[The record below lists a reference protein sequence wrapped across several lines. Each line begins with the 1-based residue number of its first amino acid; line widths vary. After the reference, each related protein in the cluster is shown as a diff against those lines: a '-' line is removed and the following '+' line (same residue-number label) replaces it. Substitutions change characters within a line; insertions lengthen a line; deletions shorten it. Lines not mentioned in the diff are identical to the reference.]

1 MATITTKSGL
11 ALKIYAETLAS
22 FERKNIFME
31 LITKQTIDSGKSAQ
45 FIINGRGS
53 ESSIDP
59 ATGLPDGTAGLV
71 DGGVQTHTLGANQRD
86 GASQMVVTER
96 TILLERP
103 IFVRKQL
110 DNFEE
115 KMAHYNIRSMITGQ
129 NGSTLSNFMDRR
141 VLVELDLA
149 TTEAATDTQ
158 YAYGAVFNTLIT
170 TGATSEAK
178 GDAIVDALF
187 AGLSILDG
195 KDQIGEQRYFV
206 TSNTHYYNL
215 LLSQKAVN
223 RDFNAG
229 DNGSI
234 SDGEVFRIGDTIIL
248 RSNNLSDTLAPNAIA
263 VSGQGDTLAGYLFTR
278 DVIGMVELMGMQ
290 TKEWFDD
297 DFDETVMKAQLA
309 MGVDTL
315 NPGSLVAITAGTVV
329 A

>member
-11 ALKIYAETLAS
+11 ALKVYAETLAA

-45 FIINGRGS
+45 FIINGRGA
-53 ESSIDP
+53 ESSIS
-59 ATGLPDGTAGLV
+59 ATTGLPDGTAGV
-71 DGGVQTHTLGANQRD
+71 AGGEVQTHTLGANQRD

-96 TILLERP
+96 TILTERP

-110 DNFEE
+110 DNYEE

-129 NGSTLSNFMDRR
+129 NGSTMANFLDRR
-141 VLVELDLA
+141 ILVELDLA

-178 GDAIVDALF
+178 GDALVDAIF

-206 TSNTHYYNL
+206 TNNTNYYNL

-234 SDGEVFRIGDTIIL
+234 SDGNVFRIGDTVIL

-263 VSGQGDTLAGYLFTR
+263 VSGQGDTLSGYLFTR
-278 DVIGMVELMGMQ
+278 DVIGMVELMGLQ

-297 DFDETVMKAQLA
+297 DYDETVMKAQLA
-309 MGVDTL
+309 TGIDTL